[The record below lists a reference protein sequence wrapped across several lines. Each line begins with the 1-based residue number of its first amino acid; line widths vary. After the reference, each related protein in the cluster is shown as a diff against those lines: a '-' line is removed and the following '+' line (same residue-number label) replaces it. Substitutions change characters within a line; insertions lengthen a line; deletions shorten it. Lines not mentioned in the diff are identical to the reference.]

1 MRRLIPIVAALG
13 LAACSTAQQSI
24 ERAGEKT
31 GQTLDRAAKA
41 TGQAVDRAGRA
52 TGNALARAG
61 DAIERKV
68 GN

>member
-24 ERAGEKT
+24 ERAG
-31 GQTLDRAAKA
+31 
-41 TGQAVDRAGRA
+41 
-52 TGNALARAG
+52 